1 MCFESAILTVSAHS
15 KIKQVVSSVAQQ
27 AFFKA
32 DLSGDGPC
40 KGAVVSN
47 FSIQKHLPHHGVHD
61 GEVCRVRWF
70 VLLFLIG
77 KGEAVMMVVSFR
89 HLLKSWP

>member
-1 MCFESAILTVSAHS
+1 MCFESAILTVSAHN

-47 FSIQKHLPHHGVHD
+47 FSIQKYLPLTSSMRHP
-61 GEVCRVRWF
+61 ESR
-70 VLLFLIG
+70 I
-77 KGEAVMMVVSFR
+77 SFWKIVTYR
-89 HLLKSWP
+89 L

>member
-15 KIKQVVSSVAQQ
+15 KIKQVFSSVAQQ

-40 KGAVVSN
+40 KGVVVSN
-47 FSIQKHLPHHGVHD
+47 FSIQKY
-61 GEVCRVRWF
+61 
-70 VLLFLIG
+70 LLTMEF
-77 KGEAVMMVVSFR
+77 MMGRYAESAGLGSC
-89 HLLKSWP
+89 LLSERERLL